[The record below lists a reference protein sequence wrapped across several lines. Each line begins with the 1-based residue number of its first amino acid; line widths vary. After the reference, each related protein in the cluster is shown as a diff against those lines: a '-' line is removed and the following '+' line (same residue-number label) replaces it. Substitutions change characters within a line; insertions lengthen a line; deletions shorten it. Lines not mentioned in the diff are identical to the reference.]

1 MSATPKLFYRG
12 AAATSSATL
21 YTVPSSTTSVLT
33 DIVISN
39 TSANQQY
46 VTITV
51 DGINLIPAVPISAN
65 AVINFQFKTVIA
77 LHLNNTLHTFEGICE
92 GNITE
97 TKQGNQ
103 GFGYDPVFK
112 PNTFNETFAE
122 MDLTRK
128 NKISHRGKAIQ
139 LLVNFLNS

>member
-1 MSATPKLFYRG
+1 MATATPTLFYRG

-39 TSANQQY
+39 TSADQQY

-51 DGINLIPAVPISAN
+51 DGINLVPAVPISAN

-77 LHLNNTLHTFEGICE
+77 TTKIIAGFATSTGVKFHISGV
-92 GNITE
+92 E
-97 TKQGNQ
+97 T
-103 GFGYDPVFK
+103 
-112 PNTFNETFAE
+112 A
-122 MDLTRK
+122 
-128 NKISHRGKAIQ
+128 
-139 LLVNFLNS
+139 